1 MFFAPWLGLWTP
13 FTASSTTDATIV
25 YPGIRLRL
33 FASITAS
40 LTPLAVGT
48 PSDASPPDRGRSAPI
63 FTTAPPAEPLGALPE
78 HPARLTEMSV
88 TTATTETYRAM
99 L

>member
-13 FTASSTTDATIV
+13 CTSSSTTDSTIV

-33 FASITAS
+33 FASMTAS

-48 PSDASPPDRGRSAPI
+48 PSDASPPETGKSAPI
-63 FTTAPPAEPLGALPE
+63 LTTDPPPVWPLGALPE
-78 HPARLTEMSV
+78 HPARLSEVSV
-88 TTATTETYRAM
+88 VTATIETHRE
-99 L
+99 